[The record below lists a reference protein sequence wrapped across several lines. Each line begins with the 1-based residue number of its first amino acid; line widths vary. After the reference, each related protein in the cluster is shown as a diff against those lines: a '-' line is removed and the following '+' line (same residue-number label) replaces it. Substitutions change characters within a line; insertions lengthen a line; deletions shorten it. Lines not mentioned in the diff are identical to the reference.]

1 SVVIHPDIAMA
12 TAERKSINVSR
23 PNGFS
28 THRHQSYI
36 GSSNAPVPPD
46 IPWRRGD
53 VIHSRSGLSSPN
65 DLGNANRHPQ
75 LFHCFQRPNRGR
87 IQWYRGRRKP
97 SNFAYVT
104 GLHAA
109 RSPRSPR
116 GSPNSQGMRSR
127 WNMSMP
133 QGLQNCDIPYCPP
146 GYVDDG
152 FIDDSPSTDLSQ
164 YSLQG
169 MVKSDRSVIYPN
181 ELYSTLSVQRLQFN
195 EDCVSTPHLP
205 DTYGTS
211 KISHPEYDS
220 ALITQAKNLQ
230 KGVISP
236 TISFHGAQNVGKL
249 AEVLVVEASPAEDIL
264 DITSNSDYKNA
275 CSPKEYLTMVWGKSS
290 ASGS

>member
-1 SVVIHPDIAMA
+1 MA
-12 TAERKSINVSR
+12 TAEQKSIEVSR

-28 THRHQSYI
+28 AQRHPPYV
-36 GSSNAPVPPD
+36 GSSNGPVPPD
-46 IPWRRGD
+46 TPWRRGD

-87 IQWYRGRRKP
+87 SQWYRGRRKP
-97 SNFAYVT
+97 SNFAYIT

-133 QGLQNCDIPYCPP
+133 QGLQNCDISYYPP

-152 FIDDSPSTDLSQ
+152 FIDDSLLTDLSQ

-169 MVKSDRSVIYPN
+169 MVKSDRSEMYPN
-181 ELYSTLSVQRLQFN
+181 ELYSTLSVQRFQFN
-195 EDCVSTPHLP
+195 EDCMSTPHLP
-205 DTYGTS
+205 DTYGVS
-211 KISHPEYDS
+211 KNSHPEYDS
-220 ALITQAKNLQ
+220 ALITQAKDLQ
-230 KGVISP
+230 KGVISS
-236 TISFHGAQNVGKL
+236 TISLHEAQSVGKL
-249 AEVLVVEASPAEDIL
+249 AKVLVVEASPAEDIL

-275 CSPKEYLTMVWGKSS
+275 CPPTDYLTMVWGKSS
-290 ASGS
+290 APRSSM